1 MGKSMKTLLAAA
13 SLLGVLALGAAP
25 VLAQGGPP
33 PIRYQPDPDSPIGT
47 RNADGPAQ
55 LAEYDFVI
63 GDWDV
68 SITVALQDGQEMT
81 YDARWHNH
89 WILDGLAVMQEW
101 RGPYATGAEF
111 RTFNARDGHWAGYN
125 IYPGAPRGWRPTTSQ
140 LTGDDMVVTIE
151 GIDAQGPMLNRETY
165 TDITADSFRMY
176 SEISRDEGVSWE
188 TGGYHMMAVR
198 SEE

>member
-1 MGKSMKTLLAAA
+1 MA
-13 SLLGVLALGAAP
+13 SSSSPLVTRVGLRVLE
-25 VLAQGGPP
+25 QGG
-33 PIRYQPDPDSPIGT
+33 
-47 RNADGPAQ
+47 NAVDAAVAMAGMLAPPAQ
-55 LAEYDFVI
+55 LAEFDFVI

-68 SITVALQDGQEMT
+68 SITVRLQNGQDLT

-89 WILDGLAVMQEW
+89 WILDGMAVMQEW

-140 LTGDDMVVTIE
+140 MTDDDMIVTIE

-188 TGGYHMMAVR
+188 TGGYHMTVVR
-198 SEE
+198 SGG

>member
-1 MGKSMKTLLAAA
+1 MKTLFAAA
-13 SLLGVLALGAAP
+13 SLLSVLALGAAP
-25 VLAQGGPP
+25 ALAQNTMP
-33 PIRYQPDPDSPIGT
+33 PIQYQPDPDSPIGT
-47 RNADGPAQ
+47 RNPAGPAQ
-55 LAEYDFVI
+55 LAEFDFVI

-68 SITVALQDGQEMT
+68 SITFTPPNGQAFT

-111 RTFNARDGHWAGYN
+111 RGYNLREGHWEGYN
-125 IYPGAPRGWRPTTSQ
+125 IYPTLPNGWRPTTALRS
-140 LTGDDMVVTIE
+140 DEAMVVTIE
-151 GIDAQGPMLNRETY
+151 GIDAEGPMLNRETY

-188 TGGYHMMAVR
+188 TGRYSMMVVR
-198 SEE
+198 RGG